1 MKLIDLVNLIVA
13 LVIGIFIVIFWR
25 IVGLDIDYN
34 PTHNLII
41 AFSYTILC
49 AIARMEKN
57 NWK

>member
-57 NWK
+57 N